1 MVGVDRRVV
10 IVGVGGDAV
19 FHLEK
24 VVGVAVHIGF
34 RGGGQAHQNRIEIIK
49 NGAVFL
55 ENAAVALVHDDK
67 VKMRRG
73 KQRHAVLGLGVVD
86 GVEHGGIGGK
96 HDARGL
102 IVLRGAQV
110 AQRLVGQIL
119 FEVVLCLLDQ
129 RSAVRQKEHVGH
141 MTAPAQHIGQAG
153 CGAGLACARCH
164 DQQIAPEA
172 LRNMGADC
180 PDGVFLIVA
189 VGDFIVNFDG
199 VQRLFLGAAVHQL
212 LQVVLAEH
220 PAHSTLRAALLIPE
234 IGGVAVGGKQHR
246 TAAKLLL
253 QTVCIKLSL
262 LAPDVGVFGAALGF
276 NDRQR
281 QAVLAHQ
288 HIVRIAL
295 LPQHAVHVVHFVL
308 GAHIGVRP
316 GEFPAHGLEVDIDDL
331 PPSFGLGQVCG
342 GKTAALLV
350 LLFAGCVCRRK
361 ALHLLAQRFQ
371 LGILLG
377 QQAFLLPDLLF
388 VQLHFLAGDGC
399 FIKGALRI
407 VRAVAVIHPLD
418 EVEQPPQAEHCIR
431 RRHAMPRMYRQIAR
445 LHDAGQH
452 APHIAVHREPEAR
465 LMQQGLQVVLVGHR
479 DGLICRIHPLHRQ
492 LQRLPAPHCAH
503 RRGGGEHFLGLDGR
517 IGEEGIFGA
526 GGEIGEVGH
535 KISSFM

>member
-10 IVGVGGDAV
+10 IVGVGGDAM

-24 VVGVAVHIGF
+24 VVGVAVYIGF

-67 VKMRRG
+67 VKVGGR
-73 KQRHAVLGLGVVD
+73 KQRHAVFGLGVVD

-102 IVLRGAQV
+102 IVLGGAEV

-119 FEVVLCLLDQ
+119 LKVVLCLLDQ

-180 PDGVFLIVA
+180 PDGVFLVVT

-199 VQRLFLGAAVHQL
+199 VQRLFLSAAVHQL

-220 PAHSTLRAALLIPE
+220 PAHGTLRAALLIPE

-262 LAPDVGVFGAALGF
+262 LAPDVGVFCAALGF

-288 HIVRIAL
+288 HIVCITL

-316 GEFPAHGLEVDIDDL
+316 GEFPAHGLEVDVDDL
-331 PPSFGLGQVCG
+331 PPRLGLGQVG
-342 GKTAALLV
+342 GGETAALLV
-350 LLFAGCVCRRK
+350 LLFAGRVRRRK
-361 ALHLLAQRFQ
+361 ALHLLAQGFQ

-377 QQAFLLPDLLF
+377 
-388 VQLHFLAGDGC
+388 
-399 FIKGALRI
+399 
-407 VRAVAVIHPLD
+407 
-418 EVEQPPQAEHCIR
+418 
-431 RRHAMPRMYRQIAR
+431 
-445 LHDAGQH
+445 
-452 APHIAVHREPEAR
+452 
-465 LMQQGLQVVLVGHR
+465 
-479 DGLICRIHPLHRQ
+479 
-492 LQRLPAPHCAH
+492 
-503 RRGGGEHFLGLDGR
+503 
-517 IGEEGIFGA
+517 
-526 GGEIGEVGH
+526 
-535 KISSFM
+535 